1 MYALASAINLVADI
15 FILILFADIL
25 LSYILDPYHPIR
37 RALDSIVEPFLAP
50 IRRIL
55 PSTGMVDFSPM
66 VLTLLIWLL
75 TRFLISILTH

>member
-1 MYALASAINLVADI
+1 MYGLASAISLVSNL
-15 FILILFADIL
+15 LIWIVIANVL
-25 LSYILDPYHPIR
+25 LSYFVDPYHPIR

>member
-1 MYALASAINLVADI
+1 MYGLVSAISLVSNL
-15 FILILFADIL
+15 LIWIVIANVL
-25 LSYILDPYHPIR
+25 LSYFVVPYHPIR

>member
-1 MYALASAINLVADI
+1 MYGLVSAISLVSNL
-15 FILILFADIL
+15 LIWIVIANVL
-25 LSYILDPYHPIR
+25 LSYFVDPYHPIR

>member
-37 RALDSIVEPFLAP
+37 HALDSIVEPFLAP

-55 PSTGMVDFSPM
+55 PNTGMFDLSPM
-66 VLTLLIWLL
+66 VLSLLIWLL
-75 TRFLISILTH
+75 ASFLTNILTH

>member
-1 MYALASAINLVADI
+1 MYGLVSAISLVSNL
-15 FILILFADIL
+15 LIWIVIANVL
-25 LSYILDPYHPIR
+25 LSYFVDPYHPVR

>member
-1 MYALASAINLVADI
+1 MYGLVSAISLVSNL
-15 FILILFADIL
+15 LIWIVIANVL
-25 LSYILDPYHPIR
+25 LSYFVDPYHPIR

-50 IRRIL
+50 IRRFL
-55 PSTGMVDFSPM
+55 PNTGMIDFSPM

>member
-1 MYALASAINLVADI
+1 MYGLVSAISLVSNL
-15 FILILFADIL
+15 LIWIVIANVL
-25 LSYILDPYHPIR
+25 LSYFVDPYHPIR

-55 PSTGMVDFSPM
+55 PNTGMVDFSPM

>member
-1 MYALASAINLVADI
+1 MYGLVSAISLVSNLLIWIVIADV
-15 FILILFADIL
+15 L
-25 LSYILDPYHPIR
+25 LSYFVDPYHPIR

-50 IRRIL
+50 IRRFL
-55 PSTGMVDFSPM
+55 PNTGMVDFSPM

>member
-1 MYALASAINLVADI
+1 MYGLVSAISLVSNLLIWIVIADV
-15 FILILFADIL
+15 L
-25 LSYILDPYHPIR
+25 LSYFVDPYHPIR

-55 PSTGMVDFSPM
+55 PNTGMIDFSPM

>member
-1 MYALASAINLVADI
+1 MIANV
-15 FILILFADIL
+15 L
-25 LSYILDPYHPIR
+25 LSYFVDPYHPIR